1 MGFKPNEREYR
12 SIIEINAIENDDEK
26 KEKRVSGYACT
37 FNQQYTLMEF
47 DDEEYREQIDS
58 HAFDD
63 CNMDDVIMQ
72 YDHEGRVFA
81 RTRNNTLSLET
92 DEHGLKIDADLGG
105 TEIGRNLYE
114 EIRGG
119 YTDKMSFGFVVAD
132 DEWKEFI
139 EGNKHIWIRTIKRI
153 SKLYDVSAVS
163 IPANDATSISVR
175 NLCDGEIS
183 KIKAERLSQRKLEI
197 EQAIIKAK
205 IKAM

>member
-81 RTRNNTLSLET
+81 RTKNNTLSLET
-92 DEHGLKIDADLGG
+92 DEHGLKIDADL
-105 TEIGRNLYE
+105 
-114 EIRGG
+114 
-119 YTDKMSFGFVVAD
+119 
-132 DEWKEFI
+132 
-139 EGNKHIWIRTIKRI
+139 
-153 SKLYDVSAVS
+153 
-163 IPANDATSISVR
+163 
-175 NLCDGEIS
+175 
-183 KIKAERLSQRKLEI
+183 
-197 EQAIIKAK
+197 
-205 IKAM
+205 